1 MALAAGHRSREEL
14 EALVAAQAA
23 VIAELRAEVGVLRA
37 EAAELR
43 ARLAQNSRNSSR
55 PPSLDGYAKP
65 APKSLRRR
73 SGRKPG
79 GQCGHRGRH
88 LERVERPDVVIGHR
102 PERCAGC
109 GAELTGA
116 RLVGEQARQVFEL
129 PPVRLL
135 VSEHRAERR
144 RCGCGHVTTAAFPD
158 GVGAP
163 AQYGPAVRALVI
175 YLVCY
180 QHLPYQRAARLLA
193 DWLGAAVSTG
203 TLKTIVE
210 RGAEDLDEFLE
221 IVRGQLIDAP
231 VAHFDETGARA
242 DGGLRWV
249 HSACTEL
256 LTLYRL
262 HDRRGI
268 DGIDHLGVLGDFT
281 GVAVHDGWPT
291 YRKYADATHAL
302 CNVHHLREL
311 LGAIERDGD
320 SQSWAAAMDTLLR
333 ELKTAVDDARA
344 RGQSAL
350 PAAALAAFCARY
362 EQIIALG
369 HRQNPP
375 PTERTGKRGPIGRS
389 KTANLHARLDQ
400 HRDEVLRF
408 AHDFRVPFD
417 NNQAER
423 DLRMVKLQ
431 QKISGCWRT
440 ISGAEGFLALRSYLA
455 TSAKHGLH
463 PLGALGRLAEHNPW
477 LPQAAEP

>member
-1 MALAAGHRSREEL
+1 VSRETGRPSYEEL
-14 EALVAAQAA
+14 EALVVAQAE
-23 VIAELRAEVGVLRA
+23 VIAGLRAEV
-37 EAAELR
+37 AELR
-43 ARLAQNSRNSSR
+43 ARLSQNSRNSSK
-55 PPSLDGYAKP
+55 PPSSDGYAKP
-65 APKSLRRR
+65 APKSLRRP

-79 GQCGHRGRH
+79 GQRGHPGRH
-88 LERVERPDVVIGHR
+88 LERVERPDVVIRHR
-102 PERCAGC
+102 PESCAGC
-109 GAELTGA
+109 GGDLVGGE
-116 RLVGEQARQVFEL
+116 LVGEEARQVFEL

-144 RCGCGHVTTAAFPD
+144 RCSCGRVTAAAFPD
-158 GVGAP
+158 GLDAP
-163 AQYGPAVRALVI
+163 AQYGPSVRALVI
-175 YLVCY
+175 YLICY

-193 DWLGAAVSTG
+193 DWLGAPVSTG

-210 RGAEDLDEFLE
+210 RGAADLQEFLE

-249 HSACTEL
+249 HSAGTER

-262 HDRRGI
+262 HERRGV
-268 DGIDHLGVLGDFT
+268 DGIDHLGVLTNFN
-281 GVAVHDGWPT
+281 GVAIHDGWAT
-291 YRKYADATHAL
+291 YRKYPDATHAL

-320 SQSWAAAMDTLLR
+320 TQTWATAMDTLLR

-344 RGQSAL
+344 HGQTAL
-350 PAAALAAFCARY
+350 PAQTLAAFCARY
-362 EQIIALG
+362 ERIIALG
-369 HRQNPP
+369 HQQNPP

-389 KTANLHARLDQ
+389 KTANLHGRLDQ

-408 AHDFRVPFD
+408 AHDFHVPFD

-440 ISGAEGFLALRSYLA
+440 ITGAEGFLTLRSYLS

-463 PLGALGRLAEHNPW
+463 PLGALGRLAERNPW

>member
-1 MALAAGHRSREEL
+1 MSGGAGRRSHEEL
-14 EALVAAQAA
+14 EALVEAQAA
-23 VIAELRAEVGVLRA
+23 LIAELRAEV
-37 EAAELR
+37 AELR
-43 ARLAQNSRNSSR
+43 ARLSQNSRNSSL
-55 PPSLDGYAKP
+55 PPSSDGYAKP
-65 APKSLRRR
+65 APKSLRRP

-79 GQCGHRGRH
+79 GQPGHPGRH
-88 LERVERPDVVIGHR
+88 LERVERPDVVIRHR
-102 PERCAGC
+102 PERCADC
-109 GAELTGA
+109 GADLSGGA
-116 RLVGEQARQVFEL
+116 VIDEEARQVFEL
-129 PPVRLL
+129 PAVRLA

-144 RCGCGHVTTAAFPD
+144 RCGCGHVTAAAFPD

-163 AQYGPAVRALVI
+163 AQYGPTFRALVI
-175 YLVCY
+175 YLVSH

-193 DWLGAAVSTG
+193 DWLGAPVSTG

-210 RGAEDLDEFLE
+210 RGAEDLDEFLD
-221 IVRGQLIDAP
+221 IVRRRLIVAP
-231 VAHFDETGARA
+231 VAHFDETGGRA
-242 DGGLRWV
+242 DAALRWV
-249 HSACTEL
+249 HSACTER

-262 HDRRGI
+262 HDRRGLE
-268 DGIDHLGVLGDFT
+268 GIDHLGVLTDFN
-281 GVAVHDGWPT
+281 GVAVHDGWAT
-291 YRKYADATHAL
+291 YRKYPDATHAL

-320 SQSWAAAMDTLLR
+320 TQTWATEMDALLR
-333 ELKTAVDDARA
+333 ELKAAVDDARA
-344 RGQSAL
+344 HGQTAL
-350 PAAALAAFCARY
+350 GAQTLAAFCERY

-369 HRQNPP
+369 HEQNPP

-389 KTANLHARLDQ
+389 KTANLLGRLDE

-423 DLRMVKLQ
+423 DLRMIKLQ

-440 ISGAEGFLALRSYLA
+440 ITGAEGFLALRSYLS

-463 PLGALGRLAEHNPW
+463 PLVALGGLAQRNPW

>member
-1 MALAAGHRSREEL
+1 VSRETGRPSYEEL
-14 EALVAAQAA
+14 EALVVAQAE
-23 VIAELRAEVGVLRA
+23 VIAGLRAEV
-37 EAAELR
+37 AELR
-43 ARLAQNSRNSSR
+43 ARLSQNSRNSSK
-55 PPSLDGYAKP
+55 PPSSDGYAKP
-65 APKSLRRR
+65 APKSLRRP

-79 GQCGHRGRH
+79 GQRGHPGRH

-102 PERCAGC
+102 PESCAGC
-109 GAELTGA
+109 GADLVGGE
-116 RLVGEQARQVFEL
+116 LVGEEARQVFEL

-144 RCGCGHVTTAAFPD
+144 RCSCGRVTAARFPD
-158 GVGAP
+158 GVDAP
-163 AQYGPAVRALVI
+163 AQYGPSVRALVI

-193 DWLGAAVSTG
+193 DWLGAPVSTG

-210 RGAEDLDEFLE
+210 RGAEDLQQFLE

-242 DGGLRWV
+242 DGALRWV
-249 HSACTEL
+249 HSAGTER

-262 HDRRGI
+262 HDRRGV
-268 DGIDHLGVLGDFT
+268 DGIDHLGVLSDFN
-281 GVAVHDGWPT
+281 GVAIHDGWAT
-291 YRKYADATHAL
+291 YRKYPDATHAL

-320 SQSWAAAMDTLLR
+320 TQTWATEMDTLLR
-333 ELKTAVDDARA
+333 ELKAAVDDARA
-344 RGQSAL
+344 HGQSTL
-350 PAAALAAFCARY
+350 PAQTLAAFCERY
-362 EQIIALG
+362 ERIIALG
-369 HRQNPP
+369 HQQNPP

-389 KTANLHARLDQ
+389 KTANLHGRLDQ

-408 AHDFRVPFD
+408 AHDFHVPFD

-440 ISGAEGFLALRSYLA
+440 ITGADGFLALRSYLS

-463 PLGALGRLAEHNPW
+463 PLGALGRLAERNPW